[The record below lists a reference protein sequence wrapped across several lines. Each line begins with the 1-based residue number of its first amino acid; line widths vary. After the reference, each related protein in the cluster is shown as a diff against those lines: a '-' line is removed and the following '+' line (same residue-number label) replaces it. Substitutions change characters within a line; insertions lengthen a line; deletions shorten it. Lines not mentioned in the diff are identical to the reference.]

1 MKKRKMVPYHNG
13 VIVMAMVATCFGVVF
28 FLCVSYSI
36 YKESGKI
43 CVPDIILIAVSI
55 IAILDGFIIIFGPYN
70 RAQYTVDGEGM
81 TIYYGK
87 KEYRLRWEEC
97 REFGVAVVSTGQV
110 SQIAYV
116 YCTTVPL
123 SEKEKRWFVWHRKKS
138 FDTTLYFQY
147 TGNEELNEALAYMPE
162 TAQSHIKWELRR
174 AGAKIDW

>member
-1 MKKRKMVPYHNG
+1 MKKRKMVPYHSGAAVIATVAVSFCTLFFAG
-13 VIVMAMVATCFGVVF
+13 VD
-28 FLCVSYSI
+28 YSI
-36 YKESGKI
+36 YKECGEW
-43 CVPDIILIAVSI
+43 PNDFIISFCLIGV
-55 IAILDGFIIIFGPYN
+55 LNGLIIIFGPYN

-81 TIYYGK
+81 TVYYGK

-147 TGNEELNEALAYMPE
+147 TGNEALKEALAYMPE